1 MAQQYSN
8 IVAEAYFK
16 CRAPTHPKSTNG
28 RAHVT
33 YTHLREKFVESAK
46 NWSMEPLRGPVVR

>member
-1 MAQQYSN
+1 M
-8 IVAEAYFK
+8 AEANFK